1 MEQEDKSAVSCKV
14 VLIGE
19 SGVGK
24 TSIISRFITNTFSSI
39 LMSTTGASFAT
50 KSIYLEKEDRTVKFE
65 IWDTAGQEKYR
76 SLAKVFYK
84 NAQVCLLV
92 YDISRKTSLDEIKNY
107 WFKEIKNN
115 ATDNIILALAG
126 NKSDMYEFEEVSD
139 EEAKNYAKEI
149 NAIFQKTSAKT
160 DVGVN
165 ELFKMIG
172 QKVVNPQAENT
183 SNLTKDEQKK
193 RGDKLKKDK
202 IKKEN
207 NSNNKNKCCA

>member
-1 MEQEDKSAVSCKV
+1 MEEEDKSAVSCKV

-207 NSNNKNKCCA
+207 NSNNKNKCCV

>member
-1 MEQEDKSAVSCKV
+1 MEQKDKSAVSCKV